1 MTQINSKA
9 TILIVDDDNT
19 VRLALRKV
27 LERQGYEIIEA
38 SGGQEALERL
48 GQYNIRLVITDVYMP
63 QISGIDLLTE
73 IKSRNNRIPVIIV
86 TGKASVEAAVECMKI
101 GASDYISKPFTLS
114 LIEETVHKIIART
127 GQSNS
132 PSNTTLIKDLPTFM
146 TDYDVMET
154 LGEGN
159 MGIVYLVE
167 KLVKEKRQKFAVKI
181 FKGYDFTPEA
191 KDKLRKRFMHEAKA
205 ASTVQHPNVIG
216 IVEFGLDDNVLV
228 NYIVMEYVDGKSLK
242 QYIDEKILLTY
253 KQKCHILCQIAKAL
267 GAIHKHGICHR
278 DIKPANILVADNLNT
293 KVTDF
298 GIARLPD
305 SMLTQKN
312 DLLGSPGY
320 MAPESFESSKVDCR
334 ADIFSFGIT
343 AYEFLAGIHP
353 FISENCV
360 KTCYLIRNNKHA
372 GINEIDPGFPDRL
385 QMILDKMLNK
395 SPDERYQS
403 ADDLYADLSKLI
415 INL

>member
-1 MTQINSKA
+1 MTHINSKA
-9 TILIVDDDNT
+9 TILIVDDDKT

-27 LERQGYEIIEA
+27 LERQGYEIIEPG
-38 SGGQEALERL
+38 GGQEALGHL
-48 GQYNIRLVITDVYMP
+48 GQYDIRLVITDVYMP

-73 IKSRNNRIPVIIV
+73 IKSRYSRTPVIIV

-114 LIEETVHKIIART
+114 HIEETVQKIIACT
-127 GQSNS
+127 SGSNS
-132 PSNTTLIKDLPTFM
+132 LNHTTLIKDLPTFM
-146 TDYDVMET
+146 TDYDVVET

-167 KLVKEKRQKFAVKI
+167 KFVKEKKKKFAVKI
-181 FKGYDFTPEA
+181 FKGHDFTPEA

-205 ASTVQHPNVIG
+205 ASTVHHQNVID
-216 IVEFGLDDNVLV
+216 IIEFGLDDNALV

-242 QYIDEKILLTY
+242 QYIDEKIVLTY
-253 KQKCHILCQIAKAL
+253 KQKCHIVCQIAKAL
-267 GAIHKHGICHR
+267 GAIHRHGICHR
-278 DIKPANILVADNLNT
+278 DIKPANILVTDNLIT

-320 MAPESFESSKVDCR
+320 MAPESFESSSVDCR
-334 ADIFSFGIT
+334 ADIFSLGIT
-343 AYEFLAGIHP
+343 AYEFLSGKHP
-353 FISENCV
+353 FIAENCV
-360 KTCYLIRNNKHA
+360 KTCHLIRNSKHA
-372 GINEIDPGFPDRL
+372 GINEIDPGFPDGF
-385 QMILDKMLNK
+385 QMILDKMLSK
-395 SPDERYQS
+395 SPDARYQS